1 MSAAS
6 AKMPASSPCSS
17 VSADGLPLGLQV
29 MGFAGEDAGLFG
41 IAAAIRD
48 LLASAR

>member
-1 MSAAS
+1 
-6 AKMPASSPCSS
+6 
-17 VSADGLPLGLQV
+17 VSADDLPVGLQV
-29 MGFAGEDAGLFG
+29 MGFAGEDARRFG